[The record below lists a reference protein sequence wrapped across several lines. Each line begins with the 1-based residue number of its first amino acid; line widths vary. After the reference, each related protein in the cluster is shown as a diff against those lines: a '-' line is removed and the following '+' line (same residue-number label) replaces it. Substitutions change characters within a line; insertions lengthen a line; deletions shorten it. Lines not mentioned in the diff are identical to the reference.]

1 MSKEAFIMTNLRGRK
16 TILFQYIAAAI
27 LVLLLHPGQAQVIDG
42 KEAEIRKQAI
52 KLGPG
57 SAHPSIVTI
66 YWGTDYP
73 SSILLPVLPDLLPI
87 SGNPHDVGDH
97 VGIYL
102 QNKDPERKTR

>member
-1 MSKEAFIMTNLRGRK
+1 MSNLQGK
-16 TILFQYIAAAI
+16 KLIIFQCITAVI
-27 LVLLLHPGQAQVIDG
+27 LVLMLYPGLASAEQED
-42 KEAEIRKQAI
+42 EIRKQAI

-57 SAHPSIVTI
+57 SAHPGILTI
-66 YWGTDYP
+66 YRGADYP
-73 SSILLPVLPDLLPI
+73 SSILLPVLPNLPPI